1 MERGG
6 GSVVMKLSKNKST
19 MLHLVNYEA
28 GWGKP
33 APELSFSWTASHS
46 VIG

>member
-19 MLHLVNYEA
+19 GLHLVNYKT

-33 APELSFSWTASHS
+33 ALEQSFS
-46 VIG
+46 

>member
-19 MLHLVNYEA
+19 AAFSQLRDRMGEA
-28 GWGKP
+28 CPRAEFFMDCKP
-33 APELSFSWTASHS
+33 
-46 VIG
+46 